1 MGSQCARCERILG
14 HIGLTTTGA
23 SDRAVGW
30 ARHGTS
36 GRIWSQR
43 VDYSVSSTPSLSVA
57 YLQLSGDRSKQE
69 SSVG

>member
-23 SDRAVGW
+23 SDRAIGW

-43 VDYSVSSTPSLSVA
+43 VDCSAFSAPSLSMA
-57 YLQLSGDRSKQE
+57 YLQLSGSRSKQE
-69 SSVG
+69 SSIG